1 MWLIFFGGSCHRFT
15 VNWVFPAVCAYSSRA
30 VGQHPHRPTSTFL
43 TLTRDITFCWH
54 SPPVRDE
61 PQCPSTSILVVPCS
75 WCIKNTRTWSTQM
88 LCRAY
93 ITQLQSPFDLGF
105 VFCLQPGFKL
115 VWMCYMGVK
124 ACGSS
129 SSGLSL
135 TSLTPVFSPSL
146 LHQLIQAW
154 SDTWASGVSAA
165 IKMPPLHRFN
175 WNFCCWCVN
184 SCRTAKGRSIK
195 VCGTIGPCV
204 SLNSKGPS
212 VSENVSHS
220 RWEIRVLRFP
230 PFNTVMWGMLFPSIG
245 YNVLCLCRKWALVA
259 QTSGKYA
266 ALILQPLW
274 GFILRW

>member
-184 SCRTAKGRSIK
+184 SCRTAKGRSIIPALRRPPRVK
-195 VCGTIGPCV
+195 WQQLPRQEA
-204 SLNSKGPS
+204 PS
-212 VSENVSHS
+212 APVYLWFYCAIPPVPLHHS
-220 RWEIRVLRFP
+220 RPSACVE
-230 PFNTVMWGMLFPSIG
+230 TVDRQIHRES
-245 YNVLCLCRKWALVA
+245 LV
-259 QTSGKYA
+259 
-266 ALILQPLW
+266 
-274 GFILRW
+274 